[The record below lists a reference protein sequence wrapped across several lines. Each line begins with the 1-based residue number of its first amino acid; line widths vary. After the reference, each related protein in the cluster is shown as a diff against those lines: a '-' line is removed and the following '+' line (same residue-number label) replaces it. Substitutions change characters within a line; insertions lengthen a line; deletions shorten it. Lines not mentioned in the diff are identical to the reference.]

1 MRDRW
6 LLFVFFLIIGAV
18 FLLSPLD
25 YVLTKKGLLENQNVG
40 NVIEVEKHYDEESF
54 AADFLNRA
62 EQVKRDIRDI
72 YTNYIPG
79 FLPIISASKVAQ
91 QELNR
96 PLDSFLLE
104 RGNAAL
110 TAAETPAPT
119 AAAEES
125 PVPAENE
132 EDGGDAAEPG
142 APPQS
147 EETPEPTP
155 EPSPE
160 PTPEPTPELP
170 HEDPLLDLAQV
181 IFRGGNS
188 NRYYEILVPE
198 TEGGEQIDF
207 YVRIPSPDQETLRP
221 QMERQAEAFNRLAE
235 EERVQ
240 LYLYPVTCFEDT
252 LLCDRLIPADSKSAL
267 FADFQTLLDQSIL
280 FGSLHLDT
288 LREKQELFW
297 ATDHHWNYRGYAQ
310 GYADIVRLFQ
320 QRYPDIVPLEP
331 AFTVY
336 EGVDFYGTNALHLG
350 RTQLADTFG
359 VALYD
364 LPEHELI
371 REPGVNYGGWDPIET
386 VKARYDQGKV
396 HREVGYG
403 HYIEFF
409 RIAKEIRYPENHF
422 GRNLLLICDS
432 YSPPLMEALASH
444 FDSTYVRYVDQ
455 NSNLPRWT
463 VEDYI
468 ADCGVT
474 DVLVLESSVRVVYDF
489 YGDSLKNILGL
500 EGG

>member
-6 LLFVFFLIIGAV
+6 LLFVFFLITGAV

-40 NVIEVEKHYDEESF
+40 NVIQVEKHYDEDSF

-62 EQVKRDIRDI
+62 EQVKRDIRDV

-96 PLDSFLLE
+96 PLDGFLLQ

-110 TAAETPAPT
+110 TATETPAPAAVPEESPAAEAESEAAAQSGTAPLPEETPAPT
-119 AAAEES
+119 
-125 PVPAENE
+125 
-132 EDGGDAAEPG
+132 
-142 APPQS
+142 
-147 EETPEPTP
+147 
-155 EPSPE
+155 PE
-160 PTPEPTPELP
+160 PTPEPTPALP
-170 HEDPLLDLAQV
+170 HEDPLIDRAEV

-188 NRYYEILVPE
+188 NRYYEIRVTDP
-198 TEGGEQIDF
+198 EGGEQIDF

-221 QMERQAEAFNRLAE
+221 QMERQAAAFNRIAE

-252 LLCDRLIPADSKSAL
+252 VLCDRLIPADSKSAL
-267 FADFQTLLDQSIL
+267 FSDFRTLLDERIL
-280 FGSLHLDT
+280 FGCLHLDT
-288 LREKQELFW
+288 LQEKQELFW

-331 AFTVY
+331 VYTVY

-386 VKARYDQGKV
+386 VKDRYDRGEV
-396 HREVGYG
+396 HREVGYE
-403 HYIEFF
+403 HYIDFF

-463 VEDYI
+463 VEDYVTN
-468 ADCGVT
+468 CGVT
-474 DVLVLESSVRVVYDF
+474 DVLVLEGSVRVIYDF
-489 YGDSLKNILGL
+489 YGDSLKNIMGL